1 MWHMSLRGQ
10 QKGQLDQAEY
20 FEPGEAEYVACEV
33 RIPIKL
39 DPNDIK
45 TAILH
50 ATALAIPNPR
60 SFEIWWDGQNI
71 SIVLVATKNDLLNY
85 QNAFKSMYP
94 SIGFESLKTIVPE
107 WYNPSV
113 TSYEIFDV
121 GYTHGHYFASFDNTK
136 AHVLITQIAKS
147 IQTAKHG
154 WIQIVF
160 RTSPTF
166 SKMLSRQ
173 LARLDR
179 MYQKV
184 QNTKYLSFFGGL
196 VGATPHMHPENNADF
211 ARSYKTLRTHAE
223 QKGQNQ
229 HIQMSF
235 RGLVDGRMDLDTSVI
250 ETIPVENVR
259 TTFEHLSKFTYPFQ
273 RFHCNDMADKKQTIR
288 TLVKT
293 DVKKEIIPRIDI
305 FKRRLLP
312 NTKKWNDKLLRYC
325 ETNIVGLYHKRITPP
340 YLILN
345 NSELPIF
352 IHVPDP
358 TTPNIKTGRT
368 AMMPIVLPDKE
379 VFDLGTID
387 NPYKK

>member
-1 MWHMSLRGQ
+1 MSLRGQ
-10 QKGQLDQAEY
+10 QKGQLDQVRY
-20 FEPGEAEYVACEV
+20 FEPGEAEYAACEIRV
-33 RIPIKL
+33 PIKL

-50 ATALAIPNPR
+50 ATALAMPNPR
-60 SFEIWWDGQNI
+60 SFEIWWDGHNI
-71 SIVLVATKNDLLNY
+71 SVVLVTTKNDLPNY
-85 QNAFKSMYP
+85 QNAFKTIYP
-94 SIGFESLKTIVPE
+94 SINFESSKTIVPE
-107 WYNPSV
+107 WYDPSV

-121 GYTHGHYFASFDNTK
+121 GYTHGHYFASFDNAK
-136 AHVLITQIAKS
+136 AHILATQIAKS

-166 SKMLSRQ
+166 SKMLSWQ

-184 QNTKYLSFFGGL
+184 QNTKYVSF
-196 VGATPHMHPENNADF
+196 VGSLLGAKPHMHPEHDADF
-211 ARSYKTLRTHAE
+211 ARAYKTLRTHAE
-223 QKGQNQ
+223 HKGQNQ

-250 ETIPVENVR
+250 ETISVENVR
-259 TTFEHLSKFTYPFQ
+259 TNFEHLSKFTYLFEK
-273 RFHCNDMADKKQTIR
+273 FYCNDMTNKKQVKKM
-288 TLVKT
+288 LVKT
-293 DVKKEIIPRIDI
+293 DVKKELIPRIDI

-312 NTKKWNDKLLRYC
+312 NTKEWNNKLLRYC
-325 ETNIVGLYHKRITPP
+325 ETDIVGLYHKRITPP

-358 TTPNIKTGRT
+358 TTPNIKTGRIT
-368 AMMPIVLPDKE
+368 IMPVVLLDKE
-379 VFDLGTID
+379 IFDLGTIN